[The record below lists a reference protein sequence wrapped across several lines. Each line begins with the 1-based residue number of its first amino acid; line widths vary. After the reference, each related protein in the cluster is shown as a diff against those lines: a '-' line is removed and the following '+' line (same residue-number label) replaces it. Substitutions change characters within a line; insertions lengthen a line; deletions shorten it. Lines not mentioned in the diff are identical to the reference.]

1 MYPNKETEISYHYL
15 QQVISHLDEP
25 LCLLGGWAVYF
36 TVNSKY
42 QKETG
47 ASYLGSRDIDLG
59 FHDVKTMK
67 KTMEKLE
74 HMGFKKLSFRY
85 FKELHTE
92 TMREL
97 DKEEARKTP
106 LYDIFPM
113 YVDLI
118 IAKTD
123 ASMKKKL
130 GFMPIDEPLLLHV
143 FENAHKREVQEFGK
157 HLIMPSPALL
167 LAMKICSIKGR
178 DKEHKRVKDFCD
190 LTALCLYSGIAIEN
204 LKKEA
209 ESFVSEEKIKQNLK
223 SLDKTDYTQVVKFL
237 GIDEALIVDLIR
249 RLTL

>member
-15 QQVISHLDEP
+15 QQVMSHLDEP
-25 LCLLGGWAVYF
+25 LCLMGGWTVYF
-36 TVNSKY
+36 TINSKY

-67 KTMEKLE
+67 KTIEKLE
-74 HMGFKKLSFRY
+74 QMSFKKLSFRY
-85 FKELHTE
+85 FKELHIE

-97 DKEEARKTP
+97 DKEEARKVP
-106 LYDIFPM
+106 LYDIFPI

-123 ASMKKKL
+123 TSMKTKL

-143 FENAHKREVQEFGK
+143 FENEHKREVTEFGK
-157 HLIMPSPALL
+157 HLIMPSPSLL

-178 DKEHKRVKDFCD
+178 DKDHKRIKDFCD
-190 LTALCLYSGIAIEN
+190 LTAICLYSGIAIEQ
-204 LKKEA
+204 LKQEV
-209 ESFVSEEKIKQNLK
+209 ETFVSEQKVKHNLK
-223 SLDKTDYTQVVKFL
+223 SLDKADYAQVIKFL
-237 GIDEALIVDLIR
+237 GIDEALLVDLIR
-249 RLTL
+249 KLTL